1 VIHAR
6 IRTIDPMSEKTLAR
20 HLGLGVLAVYG
31 IGDILGAGIYAL
43 VGKVAGSAGTDT
55 TLAFAVSAVL
65 ALITGLSYAE
75 LAARIPHSA
84 GASAYTANAFK
95 HPFVPFLVG
104 VLVLMS
110 GVTSAATAALAFHGY
125 LDVFLPLPA
134 LLAALIL
141 IAALTALNYCGIKHS
156 ARTNNVLTAI
166 ELSGLVVVIVVGL
179 RYALSM
185 HEPAQLARSL
195 APDFNTTALLA
206 GVTLAFYAFVG
217 FEDLVNLAE
226 EAKDPTRDIPR
237 ALIIAI
243 IVSTVVYM
251 LVVAVV
257 LWTMSPAE
265 AAASARPLLEVL
277 VRAGHAVPQP
287 LFAVVAIVAISNT
300 ALANSIMAS
309 RLLYGMAR
317 QRLLPASL
325 TRLHGTRRTPWVTI
339 VLTAVLSL
347 LLVASGSVTVLAQTT
362 GAILML
368 VFLFVH
374 LSAILTRRQGPA
386 PAGRFAAPRVIPYL
400 GVTLCVLLLTQFP
413 IAVFQRLAII
423 VAGSL
428 LVFLLLRM
436 RAAAF
441 VAGTQRE

>member
-1 VIHAR
+1 
-6 IRTIDPMSEKTLAR
+6 
-20 HLGLGVLAVYG
+20 
-31 IGDILGAGIYAL
+31 
-43 VGKVAGSAGTDT
+43 
-55 TLAFAVSAVL
+55 
-65 ALITGLSYAE
+65 
-75 LAARIPHSA
+75 
-84 GASAYTANAFK
+84 
-95 HPFVPFLVG
+95 
-104 VLVLMS
+104 
-110 GVTSAATAALAFHGY
+110 
-125 LDVFLPLPA
+125 
-134 LLAALIL
+134 
-141 IAALTALNYCGIKHS
+141 
-156 ARTNNVLTAI
+156 
-166 ELSGLVVVIVVGL
+166 
-179 RYALSM
+179 
-185 HEPAQLARSL
+185 
-195 APDFNTTALLA
+195 
-206 GVTLAFYAFVG
+206 
-217 FEDLVNLAE
+217 
-226 EAKDPTRDIPR
+226 
-237 ALIIAI
+237 
-243 IVSTVVYM
+243 
-251 LVVAVV
+251 
-257 LWTMSPAE
+257 MSPAE

-317 QRLLPASL
+317 QRLLPAAL